1 MKKIYEYGDY
11 RSLISDYYAERKA
24 REAFTW
30 RDFAK
35 DAGFSS
41 PVYLKQVS
49 EGKFNLSDDAA
60 ERVARAMGFE
70 EDYVRYFGLL
80 VCFNHAKRDSE
91 KKEFLKQMFAIAK
104 SHKEKILEGDAFKFF
119 DDWKHSVIRELAP
132 SMPGAKPLEMAHAC
146 RPKVTAAEV
155 SESLSFLLKANILKK
170 DEAGNYAQAEKIV
183 TTGPMKITPVAV
195 RDLHRQMGELAL
207 DAIEGVEQD
216 KRHFSGVTFGLSQKS
231 YEQIVNEI
239 DAFRKKIIAI
249 ATCDDEC
256 DEVYRMNI
264 QFFPMTCKNV
274 K

>member
-11 RSLISDYYAERKA
+11 RSLISDFYAEKKA
-24 REAFTW
+24 HESFTW
-30 RDFAK
+30 REFAK

-60 ERVARAMGFE
+60 ERVACAMGLE
-70 EDYVRYFGLL
+70 GENVKYFSLL
-80 VCFNHAKRDSE
+80 VRFNHAKTDSE
-91 KKEFLKQMFAIAK
+91 KKEILKQMFAIAK
-104 SHKEKILEGDAFKFF
+104 SRKEKILEGEAFKFF
-119 DDWKHSVIRELAP
+119 DDWKNSVIRELAP
-132 SMPGAKPLEMAHAC
+132 SMPGAKPLDMAHAC
-146 RPKVTAAEV
+146 RPKVTAAEI

-170 DEAGNYAQAEKIV
+170 DGEGNYAQTEKIV
-183 TTGPMKITPVAV
+183 TTGPMKMTPVAV
-195 RDLHRQMGELAL
+195 RGLHHQMGEFAL

-216 KRHFSGVTFGLSQKS
+216 KRHFSGVTFGLSQNS
-231 YEQIVNEI
+231 YDAIVAEI

-249 ATCDDEC
+249 ATSDDAC

-264 QFFPMTCKNV
+264 QFFPMTCKSG